1 MKKRLILCIALAVA
15 TAAGA
20 QPGENAPQ
28 RNYVFRHLDAR
39 IAEALFW
46 EICEELG
53 DARCAVLNAQG
64 NQIAVRADL
73 AVQRRMARLIA
84 ERDVLPASQRLQI
97 HLLSAVPGAVELPE
111 RLGAE
116 PRRALEDLVTVL
128 GPRRFVLLDS
138 GLVEMVEVT
147 TTRLAGPGGVLLDAR
162 LRLREV
168 SGLDNDKLH
177 VDVSLAVPGPG
188 ERAPS
193 EGAAR
198 LRSGS
203 LLETSLSLDAG
214 ETVVVGTSRLDGGEE
229 GLVLLLT
236 ALR

>member
-1 MKKRLILCIALAVA
+1 VKKSLILCMALAVA

-20 QPGENAPQ
+20 QPEGNAPQ
-28 RNYVFRHLDAR
+28 RAYEFRHLDAR
-39 IAEALFW
+39 VAEALFW
-46 EICEELG
+46 QICEEEG
-53 DARCAVLNAQG
+53 DARCAVLNAAG
-64 NQIAVRADL
+64 RALVVRADL
-73 AVQRRMARLIA
+73 PVQRRMARLIA

-97 HLLSAVPGAVELPE
+97 HLLSATPGAAAIPE

-116 PRRALEDLVTVL
+116 PRRALEDLAAVL

-138 GLVEMVEVT
+138 GLVSIADVT
-147 TTRLAGPGGVLLDAR
+147 TTRLAGPGGVLLDAK

-168 SGLDNDKLH
+168 SGLENDKLY
-177 VDVSLAVPGPG
+177 VDVWLAVP
-188 ERAPS
+188 ERS
-193 EGAAR
+193 GAD

-214 ETVVVGTSRLDGGEE
+214 ETVVVGTSRVDGGEE